1 MLTLAPDWRRRRPL
15 PSLRSTIVNKFND
28 IQARFA
34 ALKSNKL
41 FETFV
46 ISVILVSALVIGAST
61 YDFQP
66 VVLKVFGVLDVAV
79 TLFFLA
85 EITVRMLAEGSVRR
99 FFSQGWNV
107 FDFVI
112 VVASLIPVEESQMAL
127 LGRLLRIFRLL
138 RLVSIIPELRV
149 LLNAFVSAI
158 PRMGY
163 VSLLMFII
171 FYIYAAVGSIIF
183 QDINPTL
190 WDNISI
196 AMLTLFRVATFE
208 DWTDV
213 MYETMAVYPLSWVYY
228 LSFIFIVAF
237 VFLNMM
243 IGIVLETLQKEHERM
258 DQETGEGEA
267 GEVHWIREHTE
278 AMEQRMARI
287 ESLLERRLTAGADVQ
302 RPPEALAG
310 ETGSGSGERP

>member
-1 MLTLAPDWRRRRPL
+1 MIAYEAL
-15 PSLRSTIVNKFND
+15 
-28 IQARFA
+28 QARFA

-46 ISVILVSALVIGAST
+46 IVVIVFSALVIGAST

-66 VVLKVFGVLDVAV
+66 GVLEVFAVLDIAV

-85 EITVRMLAEGSVRR
+85 EIIVRMLAEGSLRR

-127 LGRLLRIFRLL
+127 LGRLLRIFRVL
-138 RLVSIIPELRV
+138 RLVSLIPELRV

-171 FYIYAAVGSIIF
+171 FYVYAAVGSIVF
-183 QDINPTL
+183 HPINETL
-190 WDNISI
+190 WGNISI

-213 MYETMAVYPLSWVYY
+213 MYETMAVYPLSWIYY
-228 LSFIFIVAF
+228 LTFIFIVAF
-237 VFLNMM
+237 IFLNMM

-258 DQETGEGEA
+258 DQVTGEGEA
-267 GEVHWIREHTE
+267 GEVRWLREHTE
-278 AMEQRMARI
+278 IMEQRLERI
-287 ESLLERRLTAGADVQ
+287 EMLLRRQTRDEPRQ
-302 RPPEALAG
+302 PPATDG
-310 ETGSGSGERP
+310 